1 MVRIKKMDGSGHSC
15 LAEKNGMAEWV
26 PDDADVS
33 LDFAETVV
41 RQHLNNGF
49 MLVDEMSKSIVGPEK
64 LKGGSSF
71 VLMPPVVGG

>member
-1 MVRIKKMDGSGHSC
+1 MVRIKKMDNNGHSC

-26 PDDADVS
+26 PGDADVS
-33 LDFAETVV
+33 LDLAENVV
-41 RQHLNNGF
+41 RQHLKDGYL
-49 MLVDEMSKSIVGPEK
+49 LVDEEAKSIVGPEK